1 MQRTSLC
8 KPNTVSTVAQNSK
21 KSIWCIAGPTA
32 VGKTSVAINLAEA
45 LGTEILSFDSRQFYR
60 EIPIGTAAPSEEERQ
75 RVKHHFILDRS
86 VKDEFNAAAFAEDA
100 AIRIAEL
107 HQTYDNLILVGG
119 SGLYLKALIEGFD
132 EMPEVAAGIREEL
145 QLELETKGIESLQQE
160 LQSSDPDYYAQ
171 MDFQNPQRLI
181 RALEVIRSSG
191 QPYSSFRNQAK
202 KQLPYTVR
210 KIGLELDRSELYDRI
225 NRRVGLMV
233 SEGLLEEARPLI
245 DFKELN
251 ALQTVGYKELF
262 PYFEG
267 AYDLEFALDE
277 IRKNSRRYAK
287 RQMTWF
293 RREQNMEWYDPKDW
307 EKILMNK
314 A

>member
-1 MQRTSLC
+1 M
-8 KPNTVSTVAQNSK
+8 AQNFK

-60 EIPIGTAAPSEEERQ
+60 EIPIGTAAPNEEEQ
-75 RVKHHFILDRS
+75 KRVKHHFILDRS

-107 HQTYDNLILVGG
+107 HQKYDTLILVGG

-145 QLELETKGIESLQQE
+145 QLELETKGLECLQHE
-160 LQSSDPDYYAQ
+160 LRSSDPDYYAQ
-171 MDFQNPQRLI
+171 MDIQNPQRLI

-245 DFKELN
+245 DLKELN

-293 RREQNMEWYDPKDW
+293 RREQNMEWYHPKDW